1 MSLVGGL
8 RDWFMWVGVIWFSQA
23 WVSFGFCGVSGLYLL
38 VELSFGGLVV
48 CGYLGVVF

>member
-1 MSLVGGL
+1 
-8 RDWFMWVGVIWFSQA
+8 MWVGVIWFSQA
-23 WVSFGFCGVSGLYLL
+23 WVSFGFCGASDLYLL